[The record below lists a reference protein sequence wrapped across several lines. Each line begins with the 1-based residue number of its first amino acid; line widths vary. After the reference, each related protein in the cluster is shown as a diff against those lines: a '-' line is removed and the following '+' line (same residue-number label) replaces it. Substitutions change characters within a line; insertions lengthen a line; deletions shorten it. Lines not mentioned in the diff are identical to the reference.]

1 MIRHKTHRGR
11 EFNMGA
17 FVEKHNETRAIGN
30 VSMNARGDI
39 IDKDGNVKVT
49 SGQISKGLSN
59 INNKQSKTVSLKE
72 DGDATPVKNT
82 AVKPDKTPQ
91 VAPTISVTVI
101 AKREVETPEGP
112 GVEVEYSDGS
122 IEIILKNSK

>member
-39 IDKDGNVKVT
+39 VDKDGKVRVT

-59 INNKQSKTVSLKE
+59 INDKHSKTVSLKE
-72 DGDATPVKNT
+72 DGETAPVKNT
-82 AVKPDKTPQ
+82 AIKPDLGPQ
-91 VAPTISVTVI
+91 VAPPISVTVVSE
-101 AKREVETPEGP
+101 REVDTPDGP

-122 IEIILKNSK
+122 IEIIQK

>member
-39 IDKDGNVKVT
+39 IDKDGNVRVT

-59 INNKQSKTVSLKE
+59 INDKRSKTVSLKE
-72 DGDATPVKNT
+72 DGETAPVKNT
-82 AVKPDKTPQ
+82 AVKPDQGPQ
-91 VAPTISVTVI
+91 VAPTISATIVSE
-101 AKREVETPEGP
+101 REVETPDGP
-112 GVEVEYSDGS
+112 GIEVEYSDGS
-122 IEIILKNSK
+122 IEIRLLK

>member
-101 AKREVETPEGP
+101 AEREVETPEGP